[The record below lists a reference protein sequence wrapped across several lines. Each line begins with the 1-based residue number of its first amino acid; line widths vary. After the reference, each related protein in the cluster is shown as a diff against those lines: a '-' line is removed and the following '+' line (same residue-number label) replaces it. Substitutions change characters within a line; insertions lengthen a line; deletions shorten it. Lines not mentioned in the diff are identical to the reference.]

1 MDPQGGTME
10 DWMLLQNLYETLA
23 EIESPQ
29 AVEDL
34 LTDLCTYKE
43 IENMAQR
50 LYAARLLAEGKTYQ
64 EITAVCNIS
73 SATLSRVSRAL
84 QYGKGYKKI
93 FVEE

>member
-1 MDPQGGTME
+1 ME
-10 DWMLLQNLYETLA
+10 NRKLLQSLYEILA
-23 EIESPQ
+23 ETNSPQ

-50 LYAARLLAEGKTYQ
+50 LLAARLLAEGKTYQ
-64 EITAVCNIS
+64 EITSVCNIS

-84 QYGKGYKKI
+84 QYGKGYKKL
-93 FVEE
+93 FVED